1 MPSDARTIEAVRS
14 FNRDYTRAAGLLTER
29 LLDTPHSLTEARVIF
44 ELDPEADLSMLAL
57 RGRIGL
63 DPGYLSR
70 VVSRLERS
78 GLVSKRRSDDD
89 GRVQLLSL
97 TSEGARHRSILD
109 ARSAE
114 QVSDLLEP
122 IAEVQRD
129 DLVRAMRT
137 VTSVLG
143 AGVEG
148 EVTIR
153 PAGTGDLGWILARH
167 ANLFTAEFGWG
178 PGFEALIARV
188 LAEFSDVRDE
198 PGNAAWIAELGGE
211 PAGSILCVR
220 AGPGTAKLRLLL
232 VEPFARGHGIGARL
246 VDECVGFARESGYAE
261 LILWT
266 MGVLVHARPIYERAG
281 FELVDSAPHTMFG
294 PEVVGEN
301 WRLDLRAGTRKDV

>member
-1 MPSDARTIEAVRS
+1 MASSEQDSQRIEAIRT

-44 ELDPEADLSMLAL
+44 ELDPDEELSMAAL

-70 VVSRLERS
+70 VVSRLKRR
-78 GLVSKRRSDDD
+78 GLVRKRRSDDD

-97 TSEGARHRSILD
+97 TAEGAEQRATLD
-109 ARSAE
+109 ARSAT
-114 QVSDLLEP
+114 QVGALLEP

-143 AGVEG
+143 ANGG
-148 EVTIR
+148 REVTVR

-167 ANLFTAEFGWG
+167 GNLFTAEFGWG

-188 LAEFSDVRDE
+188 LAEYSDVRDE
-198 PGNAAWIAELGGE
+198 PGNAAWIAELGDE

-220 AGPGTAKLRLLL
+220 AGPTTAKLRLLL

-246 VDECVGFARESGYAE
+246 VDECIRFARGSGYEE
-261 LILWT
+261 LVLWT
-266 MGVLVHARPIYERAG
+266 MDVLIHARPIYERAG
-281 FELVDSAPHTMFG
+281 FELIDAAPHSMFG
-294 PEVVGEN
+294 PEVTGQT
-301 WRLDLRAGTRKDV
+301 WKLQL